1 MVLVGV
7 DSGVVDVWVG
17 VVVEGVD
24 VVAGVDVVC
33 GVVVVGVVV
42 GSVVVG
48 VVVVAP
54 TGGADSGCNWR
65 T

>member
-1 MVLVGV
+1 MVRA
-7 DSGVVDVWVG
+7 DCGVVDVWLRVVLGG
-17 VVVEGVD
+17 VE

-42 GSVVVG
+42 GGVVVG

-54 TGGADSGCNWR
+54 TGGTDIVCI
-65 T
+65 

>member
-1 MVLVGV
+1 MAGA
-7 DSGVVDVWVG
+7 DGGVVDVWDR
-17 VVVEGVD
+17 VVEGGVE

-42 GSVVVG
+42 GAVVVG

-54 TGGADSGCNWR
+54 TGGTDIVCI
-65 T
+65 